1 MKPACHP
8 VTPVTEFGGLS
19 RHNYHKIR
27 EIARRA
33 RRWQPWGIP
42 VTKLAKIGRNRTLM
56 KHNKCEP
63 KIFDFKN

>member
-33 RRWQPWGIP
+33 RR
-42 VTKLAKIGRNRTLM
+42 
-56 KHNKCEP
+56 
-63 KIFDFKN
+63 